1 MRRGFLRHCSLS
13 DGVCSSSMSTPIS
26 AVAEPCVTQEAIRQA
41 GHQAWKMN
49 SIALKSIRDS
59 NENPLGVPSVEK
71 IDLFHRPTYDI
82 FTLERGE
89 GEAYNLVEPLT
100 PWSWMKMLNG
110 MDDPTLA
117 HIVGDGIRVI
127 TCQPIPGTS
136 DSNRL
141 HA

>member
-1 MRRGFLRHCSLS
+1 
-13 DGVCSSSMSTPIS
+13 MSTPIS
-26 AVAEPCVTQEAIRQA
+26 AVAEPCVSQEDIRQA
-41 GHQAWKMN
+41 GHQARKMN

-82 FTLERGE
+82 FTLERGK